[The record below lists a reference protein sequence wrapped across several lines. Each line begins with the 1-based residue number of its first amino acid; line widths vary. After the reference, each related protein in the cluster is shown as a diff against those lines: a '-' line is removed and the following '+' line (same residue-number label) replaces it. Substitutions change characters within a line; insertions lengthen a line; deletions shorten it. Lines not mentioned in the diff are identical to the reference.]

1 MMRIRRS
8 DERGFVDHGWLKAR
22 HTFSFGSYHDPAH
35 LSFGALRVIN
45 EDRVAPGT
53 GFGEHGHQ
61 DMEIVTYLLAGELA
75 HRDSMGNGSVIRPG
89 DVQRMSAGR
98 GVRHS
103 EVNPNAESTTH
114 LLQIWI
120 EPSETGIDPG
130 YEQRRVEDAGKRG
143 RLALIA
149 SADGR
154 DGSVHIHQ
162 DARIHAGLFDGEE
175 RAELPIGA
183 GRRVWVHVAR
193 GTLQVNGERL
203 AAGDAA
209 ALTREER
216 LALDGGEDAEVLV
229 FDLP

>member
-1 MMRIRRS
+1 MMHIRRS
-8 DERGFVDHGWLKAR
+8 EERGFVDHGWLQAR
-22 HTFSFGSYHDPAH
+22 HTFSFGSYYDRAH

-53 GFGEHGHQ
+53 GFGEHGHR
-61 DMEIVTYLLAGELA
+61 DMEIVTYILAGELA

-103 EVNPNAESTTH
+103 EVNPNSESTTH

-120 EPSETGIDPG
+120 EPAQPGIDPG
-130 YEQRRVEDAGKRG
+130 YEQRRVEDAAKRG

-149 SADGR
+149 SEDGR
-154 DGSVHIHQ
+154 DGSVRIHQ
-162 DARIHAGLFDGEE
+162 DARIHAGLFDGDE
-175 RAELPIGA
+175 RAELAIGDR
-183 GRRVWVHVAR
+183 RRVWVHVAR
-193 GTLQVNGERL
+193 GALQVNGERL
-203 AAGDAA
+203 VAGDAA

-216 LALDGGEDAEVLV
+216 LSLDAGEGAEVLA

>member
-8 DERGFVDHGWLKAR
+8 DERGFVDHGWLQAR

-35 LSFGALRVIN
+35 MGFGVLRVIN
-45 EDRVAPGT
+45 EDRIAPGQ
-53 GFGEHGHQ
+53 GFGEHGHR
-61 DMEIVTYLLAGELA
+61 DMEIVTYLLAGQLA

-103 EVNPNAESTTH
+103 EVNPDPASTTH

-120 EPSETGIDPG
+120 EPARAGIEPG
-130 YEQRRVEDAGKRG
+130 YEQRRCEDARKRG

-149 SADGR
+149 APDGAGEAVR
-154 DGSVHIHQ
+154 IHQ
-162 DARIHAGLFDGEE
+162 DARIHAGLFDGAE
-175 RAELPIGA
+175 RAELAIGA
-183 GRRVWVHVAR
+183 GRRAWVHVAR
-193 GTLQVNGERL
+193 GTLEVNGERL

-209 ALTREER
+209 AFTDGER
-216 LALDGGEDAEVLV
+216 ITLGAGDDAEVLV